1 MYTYCNNCIYVTF
14 RILINQF
21 MHLCHI
27 ADVYMIRLCAQLRQ
41 EQIIAGGASRV
52 QSDLARIEALVVGSG
67 SETSVAKCSW

>member
-1 MYTYCNNCIYVTF
+1 
-14 RILINQF
+14 